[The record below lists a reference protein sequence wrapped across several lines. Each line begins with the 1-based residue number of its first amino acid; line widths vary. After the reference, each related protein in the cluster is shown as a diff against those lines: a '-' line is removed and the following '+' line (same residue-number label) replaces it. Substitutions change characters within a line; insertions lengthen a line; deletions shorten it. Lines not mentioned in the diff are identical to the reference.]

1 MKKLNYLFVCGIM
14 LASTLT
20 ITSCSSDDDEGSG
33 APNADNSVITNAN
46 GDKLRL
52 TSDGVFNYHYNSE
65 GLPVGYNTRYGNYSI
80 SYNPMVI
87 TTPDEDEKI
96 TFSLNGA
103 GYISSA
109 HVESKSNDDQYKESE
124 AYSGD
129 VSYSYDGS
137 GHLVRVTAS
146 ESGYYIEYGERY
158 NTSETAVAEYTWSD
172 GKLMKASMVWN
183 RNEDGEVYTDT
194 EEYTFEY
201 GNATQNTLGQFSHS
215 MLKAYTLIFNDFEE
229 CAFFG
234 LFGKPSNAFP
244 TKVIEGWSDSER
256 NDQIHTRSVNP
267 TYSFNSDGTLSS
279 ERYRSTYNYSYS
291 NAPAASEKATVTI
304 PFLEAKKSAKKHG
317 IFRSHREK

>member
-1 MKKLNYLFVCGIM
+1 MKKFNYLFVCGIM

-33 APNADNSVITNAN
+33 APNADNSLITNAN

-52 TSDGVFNYHYNSE
+52 TSDGVFNYYYNSE

-80 SYNPMVI
+80 SYDPMII
-87 TTPDEDEKI
+87 TTPDGDEKI

-109 HVESKSNDDQYKESE
+109 HFESE
-124 AYSGD
+124 YNDYKYGESYKSSGD

-137 GHLVRVTAS
+137 GHLIRVTAS
-146 ESGYYIEYGERY
+146 ESGYYIEDGEKY
-158 NTSETAVAEYTWSD
+158 DTSGTAVAEYTWSD
-172 GKLMKASMVWN
+172 GKLMKASWVLN
-183 RNEDGEVYTDT
+183 GNDDEEAYTET
-194 EEYTFEY
+194 EQYTFEY
-201 GNATQNTLGQFSHS
+201 GNATQNTLSQFSHS
-215 MLKAYTLIFNDFEE
+215 MLDAYSLIFDDFEE

-244 TKVIEGWSDSER
+244 TKVIETWNDSDYDGQ
-256 NDQIHTRSVNP
+256 NHTSSINP
-267 TYSFNSDGTLSS
+267 TYSFNSDGTLSN

-291 NAPAASEKATVTI
+291 NAPATSEKSTVPI

-317 IFRSHREK
+317 IFRSHRTK

>member
-1 MKKLNYLFVCGIM
+1 M

-109 HVESKSNDDQYKESE
+109 HVESKSYDDQYKESE

-146 ESGYYIEYGERY
+146 ESGYYIEINGERY

-183 RNEDGEVYTDT
+183 SNDDGKIGT
-194 EEYTFEY
+194 ETEQYTFEY
-201 GNATQNTLGQFSHS
+201 GNAKLNTLNQFSHS
-215 MLKAYTLIFNDFEE
+215 MLDAYSLIFDDFEE

-244 TKVIEGWSDSER
+244 TKVIETWNNSNYDGQ
-256 NDQIHTRSVNP
+256 NHTSSINP
-267 TYSFNSDGTLSS
+267 TYSFNSDGTLSN

-291 NAPAASEKATVTI
+291 NAPATSEKSTVTI

-317 IFRSHREK
+317 IFRSHRTK